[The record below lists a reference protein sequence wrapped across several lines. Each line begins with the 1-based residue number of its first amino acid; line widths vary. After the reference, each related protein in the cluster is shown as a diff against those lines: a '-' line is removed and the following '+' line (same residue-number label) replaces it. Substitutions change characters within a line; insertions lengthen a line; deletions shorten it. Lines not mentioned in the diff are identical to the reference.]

1 VTRNQQAK
9 YIYLLR
15 RRRKGNGNTGTGSLA
30 ARLLLGLALGL
41 GLLALLTVASGVGA
55 AVAAYGLIA
64 RELPAPEQITQAAAS
79 FKSTKIY
86 DRTGQHLLYEIF
98 DPHGGKRTWVSL
110 EDIPPY
116 VKQAT
121 IAIEDKD
128 FYTNPGFDF
137 RRLVR
142 SVYAT
147 LIEGRREGASTITQ
161 QLVKNVL
168 LTPEVSIE
176 RKVKE
181 ILLAIEISRRYSK
194 DEILEMYLNEIN
206 YGNLSYGIEA
216 AAESYFGKQAKDLT
230 LAEAALLAGL
240 PQAPSG
246 YSPFTNLSGAL
257 ARRALVLDA
266 MYREGYIDALTAWN
280 AKQEKPR
287 FARQRF
293 DITAPHFVFYVRE
306 LLESRYGADLVY
318 RGGLSVYTTIDLDLQ
333 RLAEQAAREQIEK
346 IRKSNNANNA
356 AVVALKPDTGEILAM
371 VGSVDYFD
379 NSIDGQVNMATAERQ
394 PGSAFKPFA
403 YVTAFG
409 AGDLRDADGKPKP
422 PLTPATMVMDVRTSF
437 DDRPNPPY
445 IPENV
450 DGKWRGPLRL
460 RTALA
465 LSENIPAI
473 KVTQYA
479 GVKNTLA
486 TAHRMGITTLTN
498 EQRYGLSI
506 TLGGGE
512 VKLLDMTFAY
522 AIFANGG
529 FLAGTPRAAEEIKPG
544 YRELDPVS
552 ILKIVDANGNIV
564 EEYREPEHREVIKPP
579 LAYLISSML
588 SDNQARFEVIGDAL
602 NLPSRRPAAAKTG
615 TTTDWRDNWTVGY
628 TPELVVG
635 VWVGNANNEEMIKSY
650 GSTAAAPIWRQVME
664 EAYKQ
669 VAPFQDIP
677 PHGFAE
683 PPGLERAEVCAVSGL
698 KATPYCPHKVTE
710 VFVQGTVPT
719 ETCNVHQPF
728 KIDKT
733 NGKLA
738 TPYTPPQDIE
748 ERVFEIYPPE
758 AADWLQE
765 AQIPQP
771 PSAYSERG
779 APGVAGV
786 GSGDV
791 GLVSPTAFSYV
802 RGIVPIIGNARSQ
815 NFKLYKLEF
824 GQGLGPTSWMQI
836 GPEHYNQVSNGWLE
850 NWDTTGFNGVYT
862 LQLSVVAH
870 SGHWQQASLPVTV
883 DNISPTVKIT
893 YPITKEVFYYD
904 KDNPDKLRIQAE
916 ATDNAAMGRVE
927 FYLDGQALMTST
939 VPPYNM
945 LWPIVMT
952 TTITDTKIIVTET
965 HTIYAIAYDAAGN
978 QQKSEEVVIQ
988 VATEPPKPPKKQG
1001 WLWREELMVWL
1012 DRRDWTW
1019 G

>member
-176 RKVKE
+176 RKVKEILLAIDKVKE

-445 IPENV
+445 IPEN
-450 DGKWRGPLRL
+450 
-460 RTALA
+460 
-465 LSENIPAI
+465 
-473 KVTQYA
+473 
-479 GVKNTLA
+479 
-486 TAHRMGITTLTN
+486 
-498 EQRYGLSI
+498 
-506 TLGGGE
+506 
-512 VKLLDMTFAY
+512 
-522 AIFANGG
+522 
-529 FLAGTPRAAEEIKPG
+529 
-544 YRELDPVS
+544 
-552 ILKIVDANGNIV
+552 
-564 EEYREPEHREVIKPP
+564 
-579 LAYLISSML
+579 
-588 SDNQARFEVIGDAL
+588 
-602 NLPSRRPAAAKTG
+602 
-615 TTTDWRDNWTVGY
+615 
-628 TPELVVG
+628 
-635 VWVGNANNEEMIKSY
+635 
-650 GSTAAAPIWRQVME
+650 
-664 EAYKQ
+664 
-669 VAPFQDIP
+669 
-677 PHGFAE
+677 
-683 PPGLERAEVCAVSGL
+683 
-698 KATPYCPHKVTE
+698 
-710 VFVQGTVPT
+710 
-719 ETCNVHQPF
+719 
-728 KIDKT
+728 
-733 NGKLA
+733 
-738 TPYTPPQDIE
+738 
-748 ERVFEIYPPE
+748 
-758 AADWLQE
+758 
-765 AQIPQP
+765 
-771 PSAYSERG
+771 
-779 APGVAGV
+779 
-786 GSGDV
+786 
-791 GLVSPTAFSYV
+791 
-802 RGIVPIIGNARSQ
+802 
-815 NFKLYKLEF
+815 
-824 GQGLGPTSWMQI
+824 
-836 GPEHYNQVSNGWLE
+836 
-850 NWDTTGFNGVYT
+850 
-862 LQLSVVAH
+862 
-870 SGHWQQASLPVTV
+870 
-883 DNISPTVKIT
+883 
-893 YPITKEVFYYD
+893 
-904 KDNPDKLRIQAE
+904 
-916 ATDNAAMGRVE
+916 
-927 FYLDGQALMTST
+927 
-939 VPPYNM
+939 
-945 LWPIVMT
+945 
-952 TTITDTKIIVTET
+952 
-965 HTIYAIAYDAAGN
+965 
-978 QQKSEEVVIQ
+978 
-988 VATEPPKPPKKQG
+988 
-1001 WLWREELMVWL
+1001 
-1012 DRRDWTW
+1012 
-1019 G
+1019 